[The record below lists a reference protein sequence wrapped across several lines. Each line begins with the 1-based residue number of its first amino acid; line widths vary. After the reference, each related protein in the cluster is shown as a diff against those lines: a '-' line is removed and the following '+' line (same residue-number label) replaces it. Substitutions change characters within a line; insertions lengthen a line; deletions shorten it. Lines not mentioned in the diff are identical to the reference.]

1 MEGYLTT
8 AEAGDLLGVSASRV
22 RQFILQGRLVA
33 QKVGSKTLIV
43 SARDVAKF
51 RAKGRK
57 KHKSAKKSNG
67 NGQR

>member
-8 AEAGDLLGVSASRV
+8 KEAGNLLGVSASRV

-43 SARDVAKF
+43 STRDVAKF
-51 RAKGRK
+51 RTKGRK
-57 KHKSAKKSNG
+57 KRKLAKKSNG
-67 NGQR
+67 NGK

>member
-8 AEAGDLLGVSASRV
+8 TEAGNLLGVSASRV

-57 KHKSAKKSNG
+57 RKSAKKSNG
-67 NGQR
+67 NGK

>member
-8 AEAGDLLGVSASRV
+8 TEAGNLLGVSASRV
-22 RQFILQGRLVA
+22 RQFILEGRLVA

-51 RAKGRK
+51 RVKGRK
-57 KHKSAKKSNG
+57 KRKSAKKSNG
-67 NGQR
+67 NGK

>member
-8 AEAGDLLGVSASRV
+8 AEAGNLLGVSASRV

-43 SARDVAKF
+43 PARDVAKF
-51 RAKGRK
+51 RKGRK
-57 KHKSAKKSNG
+57 KHNSAKKSNG
-67 NGQR
+67 NGK